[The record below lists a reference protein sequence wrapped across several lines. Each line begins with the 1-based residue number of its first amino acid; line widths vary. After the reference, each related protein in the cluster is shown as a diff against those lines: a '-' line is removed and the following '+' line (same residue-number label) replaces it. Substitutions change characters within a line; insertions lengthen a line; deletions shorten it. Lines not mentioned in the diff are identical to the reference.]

1 MSTEPEPQAPVPP
14 PSEPRGF
21 NISRGVA
28 LQLVGLRITFDD
40 SGEPKLEIPAL
51 NLRLDTSVHW
61 LEIAMDHLAAAK
73 AADAVLVAAHSE
85 GKGLGDLQPTFKA
98 SMQAIVASATFF
110 EAIFAAARDRMP
122 AARRAH
128 FSADGSGA
136 RRSRQVTEQLKR
148 SFGLKPE
155 KVEQLAGLLSDLYR
169 LRDEAVH
176 PSSSFT
182 PSVVHPQFG
191 VLVENRFATYTFP
204 HARFFVRIA
213 CAYCKILA
221 IRGQKD
227 GPKEVQELAQY
238 MLDAG
243 EPLFRAWEESYGP
256 LLDG

>member
-1 MSTEPEPQAPVPP
+1 MSTELEPQAPVPA

-28 LQLVGLRITFDD
+28 LQLVGLRIEVDD
-40 SGEPKLEIPAL
+40 NGELNLKIPAL

-73 AADAVLVAAHSE
+73 AADAALVTAHSE

-110 EAIFAAARDRMP
+110 EAIYAAARDRMP
-122 AARRAH
+122 AGRQAPL
-128 FSADGSGA
+128 SADGSGA

-148 SFGLKPE
+148 AFGLKPE
-155 KVEQLAGLLSDLYR
+155 KVTQLAGLLTDLYR

-176 PSSSFT
+176 PSSSFS

-191 VLVENRFATYTFP
+191 VLVERRFATYTYP
-204 HARFFVRIA
+204 HALFSVRVA
-213 CAYCKILA
+213 CAYCKVLA
-221 IRGQKD
+221 IIGKKD
-227 GPKEVQELAQY
+227 GPKEVHELAQC

-243 EPLFRAWEESYGP
+243 EPLFQAWEESYGP